1 MLVFHHFRFV
11 DFSQTIV
18 YWFDKVTAKW
28 GKGKQF
34 EIGEKLAMASSDFP
48 DGGAYR
54 LKDEDG
60 YETWTNSTCIAIGI
74 TSPIQL
80 RLF

>member
-1 MLVFHHFRFV
+1 MN
-11 DFSQTIV
+11 IG
-18 YWFDKVTAKW
+18 DKVTAKW
-28 GKGKQF
+28 GNCKQF
-34 EIGEKLAMASSDFP
+34 EIVDKLAMASSDFP
-48 DGGAYR
+48 DGWAYL

-60 YETWTNSTCIAIGI
+60 DETWTNSTCIAIGI

>member
-1 MLVFHHFRFV
+1 MN
-11 DFSQTIV
+11 IG
-18 YWFDKVTAKW
+18 DKVTAKW

-34 EIGEKLAMASSDFP
+34 EIVEKLAMASSDFP
-48 DGGAYR
+48 DGLAYL
-54 LKDEDG
+54 LKYEDG
-60 YETWTNSTCIAIGI
+60 NETWTSSTCVAIGI

>member
-1 MLVFHHFRFV
+1 MSEYRYDLIEHAK
-11 DFSQTIV
+11 
-18 YWFDKVTAKW
+18 DKVKRYYDDLETLLAW
-28 GKGKQF
+28 L
-34 EIGEKLAMASSDFP
+34 LAMASSDFP
-48 DGGAYR
+48 DGWAYL

-60 YETWTNSTCIAIGI
+60 NETWTNSKCIAIGI